1 MQFAPARVVGGVRGG
16 KGVTAMRYSAVFAL
30 DDPEV
35 LVAAGL
41 ACPSCLSEAARVT
54 VGADLT
60 GRCRCADC
68 GERWSLSLQPQ
79 QLLRLS
85 LDPPAAA
92 LVRFSRALPPSL
104 LPPD

>member
-1 MQFAPARVVGGVRGG
+1 
-16 KGVTAMRYSAVFAL
+16 MRYSAVFAL
-30 DDPEV
+30 DDPEA
-35 LVAAGL
+35 LVGAGL
-41 ACPSCLSEAARVT
+41 ACPSCLSEVTRVT
-54 VGADLT
+54 VGADLA

-68 GERWSLSLQPQ
+68 GTRWSLTLEPQ

-85 LDPPAAA
+85 LDPPPAA